1 MTTRTN
7 YSPVAVW
14 LSQYL
19 ANRPDDP
26 PKRAWFFLVRNAL
39 PLGVEGFEPF
49 DMERRELVYRM
60 RNGTVRRMNRESFS
74 RVVRTVRARMRVR
87 EGGVTDA

>member
-19 ANRPDDP
+19 NRRSTEARLVLP
-26 PKRAWFFLVRNAL
+26 RAQRAAPGCRGLQ
-39 PLGVEGFEPF
+39 PF
-49 DMERRELVYRM
+49 DMESRELVYRM

-74 RVVRTVRARMRVR
+74 RVVRTMRARMR
-87 EGGVTDA
+87 EAAE